1 MITEDV
7 LNRILAER
15 DKAHAHELARLQAEH
30 KAQSLEARLTTIEK
44 KMEEAEKDEGG
55 AIGGFKLA
63 DIIQAYAM
71 YQQTQ
76 QTQSK

>member
-15 DKAHAHELARLQAEH
+15 DKAHAHELARLEAEH

-44 KMEEAEKDEGG
+44 KIEEAEKDEGG
-55 AIGGFKLA
+55 GIGGFLSQ
-63 DIIQAYAM
+63 IPPEAYATILTNLM
-71 YQQTQ
+71 TP
-76 QTQSK
+76 KK